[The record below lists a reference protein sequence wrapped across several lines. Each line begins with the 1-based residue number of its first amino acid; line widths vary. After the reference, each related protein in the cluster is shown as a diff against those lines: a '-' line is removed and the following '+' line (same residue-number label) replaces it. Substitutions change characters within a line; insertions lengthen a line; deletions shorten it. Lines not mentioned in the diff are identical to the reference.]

1 MIQGSQAEL
10 AGGAVDLDGRSID
23 LTGFVIRHRALFVLS
38 TIIAALMTAGGYA
51 IAQAVPGSTTV
62 RYRITLTFKGAAQG
76 EYPNQTPFSPQD
88 IIGADVLEPLWRVQG
103 LQQRLSL
110 EELARLI
117 TISRES
123 REFSLLQFEYEQ
135 KLANA
140 KLNTAE
146 RQILETEYK
155 AKLDALA
162 QTGFVISCGAGP
174 LTVAEAEQLITAIPA
189 EWARLSEA
197 SGVTAYEFPLPQSKD
212 LRNSADV
219 LLQNDADIVALILH
233 AELLRE
239 YTESVSETIRKLMTV
254 QGSELVKA
262 SRGETLLDVRQRV
275 LALQRN
281 LILPVY
287 IDTMA
292 MAQERSNSEYVS
304 ITGVRRQMLQ
314 ASLSESEQR
323 SRVLHDALGQLS
335 SDRRESQSSESTSS
349 EGGVLANVDGT
360 FIDRVIDQAVK
371 SKDVAYRRELIER
384 VVEAD
389 LEVAEQKARVE
400 FETWLMKAVQERRD
414 ASAQIQSSTSLTTER
429 LVSLSQQIAELSDRT
444 REILLGVANRNLNPA
459 SSLFKGDIA
468 PVVVTERPLPTRN
481 LAVAGVGLWFALLGL
496 AALVGVAQNRRGV
509 LA

>member
-1 MIQGSQAEL
+1 
-10 AGGAVDLDGRSID
+10 
-23 LTGFVIRHRALFVLS
+23 
-38 TIIAALMTAGGYA
+38 
-51 IAQAVPGSTTV
+51 
-62 RYRITLTFKGAAQG
+62 
-76 EYPNQTPFSPQD
+76 
-88 IIGADVLEPLWRVQG
+88 
-103 LQQRLSL
+103 
-110 EELARLI
+110 
-117 TISRES
+117 
-123 REFSLLQFEYEQ
+123 
-135 KLANA
+135 
-140 KLNTAE
+140 
-146 RQILETEYK
+146 
-155 AKLDALA
+155 
-162 QTGFVISCGAGP
+162 
-174 LTVAEAEQLITAIPA
+174 
-189 EWARLSEA
+189 
-197 SGVTAYEFPLPQSKD
+197 
-212 LRNSADV
+212 
-219 LLQNDADIVALILH
+219 
-233 AELLRE
+233 
-239 YTESVSETIRKLMTV
+239 
-254 QGSELVKA
+254 
-262 SRGETLLDVRQRV
+262 
-275 LALQRN
+275 
-281 LILPVY
+281 
-287 IDTMA
+287 
-292 MAQERSNSEYVS
+292 
-304 ITGVRRQMLQ
+304 VRRQMLQ

-335 SDRRESQSSESTSS
+335 SDRRESQSLESTSS